1 MLARSDTLEALKALA
16 HASPAAVAT
25 WCMQCGR
32 ISIVDVEEIV
42 LAAGDPG
49 CPLAPRSGTPQE
61 CIDDLSNP
69 AEMTQATV
77 RRLQQ
82 ELAALDNMLSRPTT
96 NEERSQLLAE
106 RQTKAEALDALSKT

>member
-1 MLARSDTLEALKALA
+1 
-16 HASPAAVAT
+16 
-25 WCMQCGR
+25 
-32 ISIVDVEEIV
+32 
-42 LAAGDPG
+42 
-49 CPLAPRSGTPQE
+49 
-61 CIDDLSNP
+61 
-69 AEMTQATV
+69 MTQATV